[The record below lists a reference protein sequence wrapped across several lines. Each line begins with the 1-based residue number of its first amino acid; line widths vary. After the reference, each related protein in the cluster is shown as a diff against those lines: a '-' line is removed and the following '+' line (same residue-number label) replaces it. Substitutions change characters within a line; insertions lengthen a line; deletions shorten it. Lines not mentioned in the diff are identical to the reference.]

1 MSDLIL
7 MQQSRGDIN
16 STFESDSA
24 TSSEIDDITEVDDCD
39 FLEFLGDWSENIIF
53 KGVADEIDYGET
65 SSTRFKD
72 ESEGFKKRRLEESK
86 SAMKP
91 NSASFLLKTS
101 GEESSSP
108 SSSSVQPRNS
118 LPKNAL
124 QHSSNSHNGSNQSV
138 EDSKLSAIPEKIFQA
153 FNGGN
158 LLLLS
163 QIIAGNFSPDCIF
176 QTMLLDTP
184 LVGRQVSTSWHYFKD
199 RSIES

>member
-1 MSDLIL
+1 MK
-7 MQQSRGDIN
+7 QQSRGDVN
-16 STFESDSA
+16 NMFESDSA

-65 SSTRFKD
+65 PSTRFKD
-72 ESEGFKKRRLEESK
+72 ESESFKKRRLEESK
-86 SAMKP
+86 SAAKL
-91 NSASFLLKTS
+91 NSTSFLLKTS
-101 GEESSSP
+101 GEETSSP
-108 SSSSVQPRNS
+108 SSSSVQARNS

-124 QHSSNSHNGSNQSV
+124 HQSSTSHNASNQNV

-163 QIIAGNFSPDCIF
+163 QIIAANFSPDCIF
-176 QTMLLDTP
+176 QTMLMDTP
-184 LVGRQVSTSWHYFKD
+184 LIGRQVSTS
-199 RSIES
+199 